1 MAAHINRGGGSRL
14 SDINVTPLVDVMLV
28 LLIIFMVTAPMLE
41 QQRSQV
47 NVDLPNV
54 AAAPSTVAE
63 DAIVITVDVGRRV
76 YINDNQVKQKDLEVK
91 LFHLFETRARKEI
104 FSFGSGVS
112 APWSFFSFSF
122 SRAWRF
128 FGPCRRRGPW
138 AAANPPG
145 GRRISRGP
153 NHPGFRP
160 LPLG

>member
-1 MAAHINRGGGSRL
+1 LAAHINRGGGSRL

-54 AAAPSTVAE
+54 AAAPSTAAE

-91 LFHLFETRARKEI
+91 LIHLFKTRARKEI
-104 FSFGSGVS
+104 FLRADQAVPYGDVVRTMAVIRKAGITRLNMVTDPLERKSGKTS
-112 APWSFFSFSF
+112 
-122 SRAWRF
+122 
-128 FGPCRRRGPW
+128 RRR
-138 AAANPPG
+138 
-145 GRRISRGP
+145 
-153 NHPGFRP
+153 
-160 LPLG
+160 